1 MTKGFTLIELLVVTS
16 IISLL
21 ASVVLYST
29 SEARIKAQDAKMVV
43 EAKEVEKAIRLFK
56 EDKGTVPLAT
66 NVNYTNNMVREGSED
81 DTFFQQAMEEL
92 VTEGYLPTAPESPDG
107 QSYSYLATSDGENAV
122 FAVSLNSP
130 RRGGAPSTSNS
141 CEVITSVPFDPSCV
155 LGDHIEYGL
164 TCDEASVDYNSE
176 TENCYTQEGDR
187 NENCS
192 VTPYPEC
199 SGYSIKDDVEDW
211 VCEGYY
217 PSNMGPFSFCST
229 PFDPL
234 SSYTVVICK
243 KNNAV
248 CSGSSNSDYCSC
260 I

>member
-1 MTKGFTLIELLVVTS
+1 MKKGFTLIELLVVIS

-21 ASVVLYST
+21 SSIILYSI
-29 SEARIKAQDAKMVV
+29 SDARIKAQDTKMIA
-43 EAKEVEKAIRLFK
+43 EAQEVEKAIQLYKQDNGF
-56 EDKGTVPLAT
+56 VPISTEAGYQPDT
-66 NVNYTNNMVREGSED
+66 MVQEGS
-81 DTFFQQAMEEL
+81 DTDEHYQSAMQKL
-92 VTEGYLPTAPESPDG
+92 VPKYLSAIPESPDG

-122 FAVSLNSP
+122 FAAALNSP
-130 RRGGAPSTSNS
+130 RRGGSSSTSNS
-141 CEVITSVPFDPSCV
+141 CDVVTSVPFEPSCV
-155 LGDHIEYGL
+155 LGDYIGYGM
-164 TCDEASVDYNSE
+164 TCDEAGVDYNSE
-176 TENCYTQEGDR
+176 TENCYTKEEDR
-187 NENCS
+187 SENCS

-217 PSNMGPFSFCST
+217 PRDMGIFSFCSS
-229 PFDPL
+229 PLDPL